1 MRKVKR
7 KKRGP
12 RRPLTFKRLVMITAI
27 LAISAILLFLYLNR
41 PNEIDKL
48 NTDYISTMNRN
59 IVKEKVKTS
68 YPNTFKAADY
78 TVYGETLALYGDEY
92 GGVEL
97 DPFLGKAVQ
106 LQNVE
111 TGEQYSFTFSGKG
124 DAAIQLGELSEGI
137 YDIYIY
143 DQYTK
148 KRIYFDA
155 PIHSDEIVTMRRN
168 GEVKTVTL
176 EAGKDLFKNFN
187 ITLDK
192 DYAYLVVKDTI
203 PQKEIIDVLIDP
215 SGNVLNEITGEIYEG
230 ALSDTINEKETS
242 YTLALQMKEALEKY
256 GLKVE
261 LTRDENGALSYY
273 GKEGRVG
280 KGYEKKAKL
289 FIDLSMCDEES
300 INRPFLKVSPWTNA
314 SFANQI
320 VYFMEK
326 DGVELDYP
334 YSSSDLLNSGV
345 IFDSLLT
352 NDQYELTNYSIDPAL
367 RESGGKATYAGQL
380 NELGNQRYANAYG
393 MNAVVLVY
401 ANIQNQ
407 DSINYFKQNKDLIV
421 RSFVQG
427 IASYYDLK
435 EEQDETATQ

>member
-92 GGVEL
+92 GSVEL

-148 KRIYFDA
+148 KGSILMRRSIAMRSSRCAGMAKSRQSRWKRGRIYSKISISRSIKIM
-155 PIHSDEIVTMRRN
+155 PI
-168 GEVKTVTL
+168 
-176 EAGKDLFKNFN
+176 
-187 ITLDK
+187 
-192 DYAYLVVKDTI
+192 
-203 PQKEIIDVLIDP
+203 
-215 SGNVLNEITGEIYEG
+215 
-230 ALSDTINEKETS
+230 LSSKIRS
-242 YTLALQMKEALEKY
+242 H
-256 GLKVE
+256 
-261 LTRDENGALSYY
+261 
-273 GKEGRVG
+273 
-280 KGYEKKAKL
+280 KKRS
-289 FIDLSMCDEES
+289 SMS
-300 INRPFLKVSPWTNA
+300 
-314 SFANQI
+314 
-320 VYFMEK
+320 
-326 DGVELDYP
+326 
-334 YSSSDLLNSGV
+334 
-345 IFDSLLT
+345 
-352 NDQYELTNYSIDPAL
+352 
-367 RESGGKATYAGQL
+367 
-380 NELGNQRYANAYG
+380 
-393 MNAVVLVY
+393 
-401 ANIQNQ
+401 
-407 DSINYFKQNKDLIV
+407 
-421 RSFVQG
+421 
-427 IASYYDLK
+427 
-435 EEQDETATQ
+435 